1 MRAADPPVA
10 EERLIATLADG
21 AVHSGEALAAGFGV
35 TRAAIWKQ
43 VSKLTALGIEVERVP
58 GQGYRVPGGL
68 DLLDGGAILAA
79 LGPTA
84 RDAVGSPEVLRT
96 VGSTNTHLMERADLP
111 RCAVCLAEHQSGG
124 RGRMGRAWAS
134 PFGANLYA
142 SVSWTFEA
150 LPPGV
155 QALALAAGAALVE
168 ALDPDRRRGLA
179 LKWPND
185 LIVGNAKLGGI
196 LVELRGE
203 PPGRTRAVVG
213 IGINLRMP
221 TAAAAVIDQPWT
233 DLATLDGAAPDR
245 NRLAATVVGAMV
257 SMLAR
262 FEHEGFAPFVER
274 WGKADALRDLPVRVV
289 AADGPIE
296 GIARGID
303 GDGALRVET
312 ARGVERMLAGEVS
325 VRAR

>member
-1 MRAADPPVA
+1 MA
-10 EERLIATLADG
+10 EERLIAVLADG
-21 AVHSGEALAAGFGV
+21 AVHSGEALAAEAGV

-43 VSKLTALGIEVERVP
+43 VSKLAALGIEVERVP
-58 GQGYRVPGGL
+58 GKGYRVPGGL
-68 DLLDGGAILAA
+68 DLLDAAAVRAA
-79 LGPTA
+79 LDPEA
-84 RDAVGSPEVLRT
+84 RAAIGSLEVLRS
-96 VGSTNTHLMERADLP
+96 VGSTNSRLMEQADAP

-124 RGRMGRAWAS
+124 RGRMGRAWTS

-150 LPPGV
+150 LPPGI
-155 QALALAAGAALVE
+155 QALALAAGACLVD
-168 ALDPDRRRGLA
+168 ALDPGGRRGLA

-185 LIVGNAKLGGI
+185 LTVGAAKLGGI

-221 TAAAAVIDQPWT
+221 AAAAAVIDQPWT
-233 DLATLDGAAPDR
+233 DITTVDGAAPDR
-245 NRLAATVVGAMV
+245 NRLAAAVVGATV
-257 SMLAR
+257 AMLAR
-262 FEHEGFAPFVER
+262 FEREGFAPFAER
-274 WGKADALRDLPVRVV
+274 WGRADALRDRPVRVV
-289 AADGPIE
+289 AAGGPIE

-303 GDGALRVET
+303 RDGALRVET
-312 ARGVERMLAGEVS
+312 PRGVERLLAGEVS

>member
-1 MRAADPPVA
+1 MA
-10 EERLIATLADG
+10 EERLIAVLADG
-21 AVHSGEALAAGFGV
+21 AVHSGEALAAEAGV

-43 VSKLTALGIEVERVP
+43 VSKLAALGIEVERVP
-58 GQGYRVPGGL
+58 GKGYRVPGGL
-68 DLLDGGAILAA
+68 DLLDAAAVRAA
-79 LGPTA
+79 LDPAA
-84 RDAVGSPEVLRT
+84 RAAIGSLEVLRS
-96 VGSTNTHLMERADLP
+96 VGSTNTRLMDLADAP

-150 LPPGV
+150 LPPGI

-185 LIVGNAKLGGI
+185 LTAGSRKLGGV

-213 IGINLRMP
+213 IGINARMP
-221 TAAAAVIDQPWT
+221 AAAAAAIDQPWT
-233 DLATLDGAAPDR
+233 DLATLDGAPPDR
-245 NRLAATVVGAMV
+245 NRLAAAVVNATVAM
-257 SMLAR
+257 LGR
-262 FEHEGFAPFVER
+262 FEREGFAPFVER
-274 WGKADALRDLPVRVV
+274 WGRADALRDQPVRVV
-289 AADGPIE
+289 AGAGPVE
-296 GIARGID
+296 GVARGID
-303 GDGALRVET
+303 RDGALRVET
-312 ARGVERMLAGEVS
+312 AHGIERLLAGEVS

>member
-1 MRAADPPVA
+1 MA
-10 EERLIATLADG
+10 EERLIAVLADG
-21 AVHSGEALAAGFGV
+21 AVHSGEALAASAGV

-43 VSKLTALGIEVERVP
+43 VSKLAALGIDVERVP

-68 DLLDGGAILAA
+68 DLLDADAVRAA
-79 LGPTA
+79 LDPAA
-84 RDAVGSPEVLRT
+84 RRALGSLEVLRT
-96 VGSTNTHLMERADLP
+96 IASTNTRLMELPDAP
-111 RCAVCLAEHQSGG
+111 RCAACLAEHQSGG
-124 RGRMGRAWAS
+124 RGRMGRRWSS

-150 LPPGV
+150 LPPGI

-168 ALDPDRRRGLA
+168 ALDPDRSRGIA

-185 LIVGNAKLGGI
+185 LVVGAAKLGGI

-221 TAAAAVIDQPWT
+221 DAAGRDIDQPWT
-233 DLATLDGAAPDR
+233 DLAAVDGVPPDR
-245 NRLAATVVGAMV
+245 NRIAADVIGATVR
-257 SMLAR
+257 MLDR
-262 FEHEGFAPFVER
+262 FEREGFSPFADR
-274 WGKADALRDLPVRVV
+274 WARADALRDRPVRVATAGRV
-289 AADGPIE
+289 VDGV
-296 GIARGID
+296 ARGID
-303 GDGALRVET
+303 RDGALRVET
-312 ARGVERMLAGEVS
+312 SSGIERMLAGEVS

>member
-1 MRAADPPVA
+1 MA
-10 EERLIATLADG
+10 EERLIAVLADG
-21 AVHSGEALAAGFGV
+21 AVHSGEALAAEAGV

-43 VSKLTALGIEVERVP
+43 VSKLGQLGIEVERVP
-58 GQGYRVPGGL
+58 GKGYRVPGGL
-68 DLLDGGAILAA
+68 DLLDGGAVRAA
-79 LGPTA
+79 LDPAA
-84 RDAVGSPEVLRT
+84 RAAIGALEVLRS
-96 VGSTNTHLMERADLP
+96 VGSTNTRLMDLADAP

-150 LPPGV
+150 LPPGI
-155 QALALAAGAALVE
+155 QALSLAAGAALVE

-185 LIVGNAKLGGI
+185 LTVGPRKLGGI

-213 IGINLRMP
+213 IGINVRMP
-221 TAAAAVIDQPWT
+221 AAAAAEIDQPWT
-233 DLATLDGAAPDR
+233 DLATLDGAPPDR
-245 NRLAATVVGAMV
+245 NRLAAAVVGATV
-257 SMLAR
+257 AMLAR
-262 FEHEGFAPFVER
+262 FEREGFAPFVDR
-274 WGKADALRDLPVRVV
+274 WARADALRDLPVRVV
-289 AADGPIE
+289 AGAGPVE
-296 GIARGID
+296 GVARGID
-303 GDGALRVET
+303 RDGALRVET
-312 ARGVERMLAGEVS
+312 ARGIERLLAGEVS